1 MSIYVTKKTIFFIH
15 QTSPHLS
22 SQDVLESFLVNHSL
36 IWNQITRFAF
46 AGTNPRT
53 DEVQSQVCE
62 QTEQQRFL
70 LREKYTVDKLYVV
83 IEDIASSSTLDI
95 SAARGTLIAVIK
107 KQDPM
112 GNTARWYVDTGVT
125 QGFLPSQKLR
135 SVQRQHQQHDQTD
148 IAPGR
153 KSSSPPNLMSLD
165 SPEKE
170 IKKTSESH
178 LQDLLLLEESKINHH
193 YGNVPETPRVQV
205 YQNIYSEV
213 STFYLRLCSN
223 IFLLM

>member
-1 MSIYVTKKTIFFIH
+1 M
-15 QTSPHLS
+15 
-22 SQDVLESFLVNHSL
+22 NHNL

-46 AGTNPRT
+46 AGTNPRI

-95 SAARGTLIAVIK
+95 SAARGTLIAAIK

-112 GNTARWYVDTGVT
+112 GNTTRWYVDTGTT

-135 SVQRQHQQHDQTD
+135 SVQRQNQQHDQSTTD
-148 IAPGR
+148 IAATGR
-153 KSSSPPNLMSLD
+153 KNTSPPNLMSLD

-170 IKKTSESH
+170 IKKASQSH
-178 LQDLLLLEESKINHH
+178 LQDLLFLEQESKINHN
-193 YGNVPETPRVQV
+193 YGNVPETSRAQV
-205 YQNIYSEV
+205 YQNVYSEV
-213 STFYLRLCSN
+213 STY
-223 IFLLM
+223 IFSIALQYFSINVI

>member
-1 MSIYVTKKTIFFIH
+1 
-15 QTSPHLS
+15 
-22 SQDVLESFLVNHSL
+22 
-36 IWNQITRFAF
+36 
-46 AGTNPRT
+46 
-53 DEVQSQVCE
+53 
-62 QTEQQRFL
+62 
-70 LREKYTVDKLYVV
+70 VV

-135 SVQRQHQQHDQTD
+135 SVQRQNQQHDQTTTD
-148 IAPGR
+148 IAAGR

-170 IKKTSESH
+170 IKKASESH
-178 LQDLLLLEESKINHH
+178 LQELLLLEESKIDYH

-213 STFYLRLCSN
+213 STFYLRLYSN

>member
-1 MSIYVTKKTIFFIH
+1 M
-15 QTSPHLS
+15 
-22 SQDVLESFLVNHSL
+22 NHNL

-46 AGTNPRT
+46 ADTNPRT
-53 DEVQSQVCE
+53 NEVQSQVCE

-112 GNTARWYVDTGVT
+112 GNIARWYVDTGVT

-135 SVQRQHQQHDQTD
+135 SVQRQNQQHDQTTTN
-148 IAPGR
+148 IAAGR
-153 KSSSPPNLMSLD
+153 KNSSPSNLMSLD

-170 IKKTSESH
+170 IKKASQSH
-178 LQDLLLLEESKINHH
+178 LQDLLLLEQESKMNHN
-193 YGNVPETPRVQV
+193 YSNVPETPRVQV
-205 YQNIYSEV
+205 YQNVYSEV
-213 STFYLRLCSN
+213 STFISLIVLQYFSIN
-223 IFLLM
+223 VI

>member
-1 MSIYVTKKTIFFIH
+1 M
-15 QTSPHLS
+15 
-22 SQDVLESFLVNHSL
+22 NHNL

-46 AGTNPRT
+46 AGTNPRI

-70 LREKYTVDKLYVV
+70 LREKYTLDKLHVV

-112 GNTARWYVDTGVT
+112 GNATRWFVDTGIT
-125 QGFLPSQKLR
+125 QGFLPSQKLKP
-135 SVQRQHQQHDQTD
+135 VQRQNQQHDQSTTD
-148 IAPGR
+148 IAATER
-153 KSSSPPNLMSLD
+153 KSISPPNLMSLD

-170 IKKTSESH
+170 IKKASQSH
-178 LQDLLLLEESKINHH
+178 LQDLLFLEQESKVNHN

-205 YQNIYSEV
+205 YQNVYSEV
-213 STFYLRLCSN
+213 STFISSIVPP
-223 IFLLM
+223 IFFY

>member
-1 MSIYVTKKTIFFIH
+1 M
-15 QTSPHLS
+15 
-22 SQDVLESFLVNHSL
+22 NHSL
-36 IWNQITRFAF
+36 IWNQITRFTF
-46 AGTNPRT
+46 AGTNPRI

-135 SVQRQHQQHDQTD
+135 SVQRQNQQHDQTTTD
-148 IAPGR
+148 IAAGR

-170 IKKTSESH
+170 IKKASESH
-178 LQDLLLLEESKINHH
+178 LQELLLLEESKIDYH

-213 STFYLRLCSN
+213 STFYLRLYSN